1 MVYFKGGEKMAFQ
14 NFEFP
19 HTSFYDTDLREL
31 IRMYKELLDTYTSLK
46 ETIDGLYEYVEN
58 VKSEIDLYV
67 KEATEKALQQIKSE
81 VTSIIIQLNNQLS
94 KILALEKQVNI
105 NVQDIATLYA
115 EIDKTNNDIN
125 TKIAKVYND
134 FAEYKDS
141 IDGII
146 DNKLEYLEE
155 YINEHVT
162 KIDRLYVI
170 NPITGLYEDTQ
181 TVLNQLA
188 EYTFEGFGLTA
199 QEYDD
204 LNLRVNEY
212 DSQMITA
219 LNYSTR
225 GYFVFFKLIQ
235 LRMRNPFN
243 GLITSYEDVI
253 YVLAELHKNALTVDE
268 YDNMQLEAK
277 AYDNKNITA
286 YNYDWNGKAAII

>member
-1 MVYFKGGEKMAFQ
+1 MAFQ

-19 HTSFYDTDLREL
+19 HTSFYDSDLREL
-31 IRMYKELLDTYTSLK
+31 LKMYKELLETYTSLK

-67 KEATEKALQQIKSE
+67 KEATEKALQDIRAE
-81 VTSIIIQLNNQLS
+81 VTSIINQLNDQLE

-105 NVQDIATLYA
+105 NLQDIASLFA

-146 DNKLEYLEE
+146 DSKVQYLEE
-155 YINEHVT
+155 YINDHIT
-162 KIDRLYVI
+162 KIDRLYLI
-170 NPITGLYEDTQ
+170 NPITGKYEDIQ
-181 TVLNQLA
+181 TILNQLA

-204 LNLRVNEY
+204 LNLTANEY
-212 DSQMITA
+212 DSQLITA

-235 LRMRNPFN
+235 LRMRNPFT
-243 GLITSYEDVI
+243 GLISSYEDVI
-253 YVLAELHKNALTVDE
+253 YTLTELHKNALTANE
-268 YDNMQLEAK
+268 YDKLDLEAEV
-277 AYDNKNITA
+277 YDNKSITA
-286 YNYDWNGKAAII
+286 YIYDWNGRSLIL

>member
-1 MVYFKGGEKMAFQ
+1 MAFQ

-19 HTSFYDTDLREL
+19 HTSFYDSDLREL
-31 IRMYKELLDTYTSLK
+31 LKMYKELLETYTSLK

-67 KEATEKALQQIKSE
+67 KEATEKALQDIRAE
-81 VTSIIIQLNNQLS
+81 VTSIIKQLNDQLE

-105 NVQDIATLYA
+105 NLQDIASLFA

-146 DNKLEYLEE
+146 DSKVQYLEE
-155 YINEHVT
+155 YINDHIT
-162 KIDRLYVI
+162 KIDRLYLI
-170 NPITGLYEDTQ
+170 NPITGKYEDIQ
-181 TVLNQLA
+181 TILNQLA

-199 QEYDD
+199 QEYDG
-204 LNLRVNEY
+204 LNLTANEY
-212 DSQMITA
+212 DSQLITA

-235 LRMRNPFN
+235 LRMRNPFT
-243 GLITSYEDVI
+243 GLISSYEDVI
-253 YVLAELHKNALTVDE
+253 YTLTELHKNALTANE
-268 YDNMQLEAK
+268 YDKLDLEAEV
-277 AYDNKNITA
+277 YDNKSITA
-286 YNYDWNGKAAII
+286 YIYDWNGRSLIL